1 MRFEFDPA
9 KSLANKVK
17 HGIDFTDAQAL
28 WMDPDRI
35 EIPARATTEPRF
47 QVIGR
52 IGPAIWSAFITYR
65 YEVIRIVSVRRAR
78 NEEREIYLDEEAGH
92 G

>member
-1 MRFEFDPA
+1 MRFEFDSA
-9 KSLANKVK
+9 KSSANKAK
-17 HGIDFTDAQAL
+17 HGIDFIEAQAL
-28 WMDPDRI
+28 WIDPDRI
-35 EIPARATTEPRF
+35 EIPARATSEPRF

-65 YEVIRIVSVRRAR
+65 YEATRIVSVRRAR
-78 NEEREIYLDEEAGH
+78 EEERAIYLDEEAGD